1 VKRLSALGTL
11 AFLTGAYFVLRY
23 LGLWSENDTAV
34 FRQMIFNMQ
43 QAATIDPPNPY
54 THGYAYQALAST
66 LLGLTG
72 LTLKDYLQLYS
83 PVLGSLLLAL
93 FGYVTY
99 ARYLTS
105 RTQALVASS
114 VLFLVPELLFTVL
127 RGNHEKFTVTL
138 TLLAALLFLR
148 LLTPPPGVSPVTHR
162 VTWGAALALCFFAL
176 NALNLFF
183 GSTFL
188 ISLTLTLLILL
199 TLNVPLHLRLTRT
212 FFLTAAAV
220 VLGGWCLVTLDLL
233 FVYPPARSDFSLLTT
248 ASQKLLDLLN
258 FKSAT
263 FNPYTAIQSDWS
275 NPVLY
280 QFVTAF
286 RWVLL
291 GSAVL
296 NTLLEFRAFRRS
308 PGAPDW
314 TRVLMAGFFAAS
326 LVQLAAAVGVD
337 LLGLAAGS
345 NLQVRLYSYVVLW
358 AAPQF
363 VLFVVRVSRRVTVPG
378 GPAVRGA
385 ALLAVFAVL
394 LSSSVL
400 KSTLDPVL
408 SNRWLGYHPSEVQAV
423 RTWTQHSQSSS
434 IWVGIDARV
443 VFAYVAES
451 GVTVPRFN
459 SLSAIPA
466 ERVGSGFA
474 LQSPLTL
481 SNNRVWNLPLPEL
494 LLGDRIYDNG
504 TSQILW
510 RHPLTQFQR

>member
-1 VKRLSALGTL
+1 VPDTSQLLVFIAAGWLLNLTPGPDVLYIISTALRHGVRAGIVGALGIL
-11 AFLTGAYFVLRY
+11 SGCFVH
-23 LGLWSENDTAV
+23 V
-34 FRQMIFNMQ
+34 
-43 QAATIDPPNPY
+43 
-54 THGYAYQALAST
+54 
-66 LLGLTG
+66 
-72 LTLKDYLQLYS
+72 
-83 PVLGSLLLAL
+83 
-93 FGYVTY
+93 
-99 ARYLTS
+99 
-105 RTQALVASS
+105 
-114 VLFLVPELLFTVL
+114 
-127 RGNHEKFTVTL
+127 
-138 TLLAALLFLR
+138 
-148 LLTPPPGVSPVTHR
+148 
-162 VTWGAALALCFFAL
+162 
-176 NALNLFF
+176 
-183 GSTFL
+183 
-188 ISLTLTLLILL
+188 
-199 TLNVPLHLRLTRT
+199 
-212 FFLTAAAV
+212 
-220 VLGGWCLVTLDLL
+220 
-233 FVYPPARSDFSLLTT
+233 
-248 ASQKLLDLLN
+248 
-258 FKSAT
+258 
-263 FNPYTAIQSDWS
+263 
-275 NPVLY
+275 
-280 QFVTAF
+280 
-286 RWVLL
+286 
-291 GSAVL
+291 
-296 NTLLEFRAFRRS
+296 
-308 PGAPDW
+308 
-314 TRVLMAGFFAAS
+314 
-326 LVQLAAAVGVD
+326 LAAAVGVD